1 MRSALVSTL
10 AAAASLAS
18 AQRPTNTSIC
28 DYYTTALLKENNA
41 TTQQTL
47 LTLLVNTA
55 VIGNYTMPNVG
66 VMVPG
71 ILAPGMVNGTEVNL
85 LPYFSGG
92 LASTNAGGSSGKAV
106 NFLDGGGVAP
116 LMKNMPANDES
127 SRQYKLL
134 THLYEYFAVL
144 LGCSMYGS
152 SSMPYSGDTNM
163 YQVHK
168 FMGLSEAE
176 FTWFVMQVGLS
187 AASFGVSDD
196 DVQAAGSLLTKT
208 FGYRCAPP
216 AAIPSTAAPE
226 LQAICIASDCPESP
240 MATCAAYAPVVEPMS
255 ATPSMMNATVSM
267 PSGTGSMM
275 PSSSVVPYTGGQ
287 SALVP
292 ALSTLLVSALA
303 LALAY
308 L

>member
-1 MRSALVSTL
+1 MKSTSLVSTL
-10 AAAASLAS
+10 ALAASLAS

-55 VIGNYTMPNVG
+55 VIGNYTTPNVG
-66 VMVPG
+66 VKVPG
-71 ILAPGMVNGTEVNL
+71 ILAPGMVNGTAVNL

-92 LASTNAGGSSGKAV
+92 LASTNTGGSSGKAV
-106 NFLDGGGVAP
+106 NFLDGGGAAP
-116 LMKNMPANDES
+116 LMKNMPANDDS

-134 THLYEYFAVL
+134 THLYQYFAVL
-144 LGCSMYGS
+144 LGCSQYGS
-152 SSMPYSGDTNM
+152 SSTPYAGDTSM

-168 FMGLSEAE
+168 YMGLSDAE
-176 FTWFVMQVGLS
+176 FTYFVEQVGLS
-187 AASFGVSDD
+187 AASFGVADA
-196 DVQAAGSLLTKT
+196 DVKAAGQALTEA

-216 AAIPSTAAPE
+216 AAIPSTAKPD

-240 MATCAAYAPVVEPMS
+240 MATCNAYASVMEP
-255 ATPSMMNATVSM
+255 MNATATMGSSM

-275 PSSSVVPYTGGQ
+275 PSSSVMPYTGGQ
-287 SALVP
+287 SMVLPVI
-292 ALSTLLVSALA
+292 STLLVSALGSVMA
-303 LALAY
+303 FL
-308 L
+308 